1 MAAKKE
7 TITVEFAGM
16 EFQADAAACRSWSV
30 IRGISNGGLAMFDA
44 FDRMFEG
51 RADEYAEK
59 LADDFADM
67 ANLAARCIE
76 EAGSKN

>member
-1 MAAKKE
+1 
-7 TITVEFAGM
+7 
-16 EFQADAAACRSWSV
+16 
-30 IRGISNGGLAMFDA
+30 MFDA